1 MDTMAERSAAQG
13 AISETTCGSEG
24 YQASTPIPH
33 HVHFA
38 NSPVVYVPGVYPV
51 YTDYY
56 IPTEDEMGP
65 VVSSRNTSDETG
77 SVTDRRSSAANEPI
91 AGADIESRS
100 ESPTPEA
107 CWRKPRYSKRV
118 QSKSEPSTSS
128 SGLED

>member
-1 MDTMAERSAAQG
+1 VGSATQG
-13 AISETTCGSEG
+13 ACSETTYGSQD

-51 YTDYY
+51 YTDFY

-77 SVTDRRSSAANEPI
+77 SVTDRASSAAEESVVESDTEPRP
-91 AGADIESRS
+91 G
-100 ESPTPEA
+100 SPNSKI
-107 CWRKPRYSKRV
+107 CWRKPWYSKRV

-128 SGLED
+128 SAIED